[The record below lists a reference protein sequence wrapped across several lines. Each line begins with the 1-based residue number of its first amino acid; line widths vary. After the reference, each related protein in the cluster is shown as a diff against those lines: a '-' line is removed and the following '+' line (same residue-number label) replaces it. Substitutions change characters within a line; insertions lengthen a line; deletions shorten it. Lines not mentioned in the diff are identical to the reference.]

1 MRVKTAVLV
10 LGMVVAAC
18 GAGEESAADP
28 VETAAPATSTS
39 VAPTTTTTE
48 PAFLPPDLG
57 AAGTLTNLDGWLQ
70 SDVESLEE
78 LRGQVVVVQF
88 WTFGCYNCKNTLPHL
103 QALYQEYG
111 DEGLEIVGVHAPE
124 FEREKDP
131 DAISAAAVDLGV
143 TWPIALDT
151 QKTNFFGWQGS
162 PAYWPR
168 TFVID
173 QEGQLRFDR
182 IGEGAYDELELT
194 VATLLA
200 EA

>member
-1 MRVKTAVLV
+1 MRLAAAALTLGLALGACAANDAGSEPAPPLSTTTSQPPAAV
-10 LGMVVAAC
+10 
-18 GAGEESAADP
+18 
-28 VETAAPATSTS
+28 
-39 VAPTTTTTE
+39 TTTTE
-48 PAFLPPDLG
+48 PAFDPPDLG
-57 AAGTLTNLDGWLQ
+57 EAGTLTDLDGWLQ

-103 QALYQEYG
+103 IALYEEYG
-111 DEGLEIVGVHAPE
+111 SQGMEIVGVHSPE

-131 DAISAAAVDLGV
+131 VAIGAAADDLGV

-151 QKTNFFGWQGS
+151 EKRNFFTWQGS

-168 TFVID
+168 TFVVD
-173 QEGQLRFDR
+173 QDGRIRFDR
-182 IGEGAYDELELT
+182 IGEGAYDELERT
-194 VATLLA
+194 VATLLD